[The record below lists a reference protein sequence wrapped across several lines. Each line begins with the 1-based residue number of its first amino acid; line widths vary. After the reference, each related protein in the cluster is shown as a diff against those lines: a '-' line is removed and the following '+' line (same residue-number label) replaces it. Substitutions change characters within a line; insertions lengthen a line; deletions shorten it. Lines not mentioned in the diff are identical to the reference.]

1 MSPELILSIAQRF
14 SPFPGGRTR
23 KDGPYSGAVFLEDVL
38 LPALESNDLVVIDI
52 DGVAGLPSSFWEEVF
67 GGLVR
72 RNAID
77 VAELGI
83 RLKVRTT
90 EPDLEV
96 YRSLAYRYAE
106 DEAQSRAAS

>member
-1 MSPELILSIAQRF
+1 MSAELILSVARSF

-23 KDGPYSGAVFLEDVL
+23 KDGPFSGAVFLEDIL
-38 LPALESNDLVVIDI
+38 LPELEKNDSVVIDI

-67 GGLVR
+67 GGLIR
-72 RNAID
+72 KNFID
-77 VAELGI
+77 IKDLGV

-106 DEAQSRAAS
+106 DEAKSRATS